1 VFYRERA
8 AGMYGPYPMA
18 IAMGNVEIPYILV
31 QTVVYSCIVYW
42 MVGFAADASKFFW
55 FTFIFGI
62 TLMMFTAY
70 GTMSVM
76 ITPDKSLAGL
86 FMAFFFAFF
95 NLFCG
100 FLIPQASIP
109 GWWIWMYWLNPLAY
123 TLYALIVT
131 QLGDLTDTFVEFNG
145 EMISVPQ
152 LLEDRFGYKYS
163 FRWPATVILIAF
175 LLVFRM
181 ASIAA
186 IKVLNFQR
194 R

>member
-1 VFYRERA
+1 
-8 AGMYGPYPMA
+8 
-18 IAMGNVEIPYILV
+18 
-31 QTVVYSCIVYW
+31 
-42 MVGFAADASKFFW
+42 
-55 FTFIFGI
+55 
-62 TLMMFTAY
+62 
-70 GTMSVM
+70 
-76 ITPDKSLAGL
+76 
-86 FMAFFFAFF
+86 
-95 NLFCG
+95 
-100 FLIPQASIP
+100 
-109 GWWIWMYWLNPLAY
+109 MYWLNPLAY

-186 IKVLNFQR
+186 IKVLNFQVGTGPPPTLPSTLAAAGAAGSCPHALC
-194 R
+194 